1 MDEADYAQIEQERE
15 LRRLLAACA
24 YALSAGNSASHCIEC
39 DAAIPEARRLAMPGC
54 IRCLGCQSEHEKSS
68 R

>member
-15 LRRLLAACA
+15 LRRLLAAQA
-24 YALSAGNSASHCIEC
+24 YALPAGESASHCLDCER
-39 DAAIPEARRLAMPGC
+39 AIPQARRLAMPGC
-54 IRCLGCQSEHEKSS
+54 IRCVMCQDKYERS

>member
-24 YALSAGNSASHCIEC
+24 YAVPAGESARHCLDCERE
-39 DAAIPEARRLAMPGC
+39 IPEARRQAMPGC
-54 IRCLGCQSEHEKSS
+54 IRCVS
-68 R
+68 RQNMYERRR